1 MIYAGLDVH
10 KDQMTYCLL
19 DDAGEVTE
27 RGQIAC
33 RREAIARFARRLG
46 SQAAVALEAT
56 THSQAIAYLIQPS
69 VQRVVVANPM
79 KVRAIAEA
87 RVKTDKVDAE
97 VLAQLLRCDYLP
109 SVWLPDELT
118 RQERQLSGRRTAV
131 INQRTRVI
139 NRVHSLLAS
148 RLIPLPETK
157 LLSKAGRDWLAQLDL
172 DALDRAELDSEL
184 RLIDAFDQEIAHLDQ
199 QIAELAYQ
207 RQEAKL
213 LMTIPGISQ
222 QVAMSL
228 LAAWGDWRRFKSAD
242 HAASYLG
249 LVPST
254 HQSNKRCYHG
264 SITKAGRSHGR
275 MMLVQAAQ
283 SMRHQQTPLGSFFRK
298 LARRKNQNV
307 AITAT
312 ARKMAVIAFHVLQ
325 SGEPYRYAPPQST
338 ATKLAQ
344 LRIQATGQRRTGGVA
359 KGQVATRHSA
369 QSTRHRPALNEVYA
383 KEQLPAALE
392 PDKLPAGEQRML
404 DTSALMTRAQQI
416 HASERVPRNQSTKK
430 RGGREEEK
438 SNGCASSSA
447 TTDARRKPR

>member
-10 KDQMTYCLL
+10 KDQITYCLL
-19 DDAGEVTE
+19 DDAGQVTE

-46 SQAAVALEAT
+46 PEAVVALEAT

-118 RQERQLSGRRTAV
+118 RQERQLTGRRTAV
-131 INQRTRVI
+131 INQRTTVV
-139 NRVHSLLAS
+139 NRIHSLLTS
-148 RLIPLPETK
+148 RLIPLPKTK
-157 LLSKAGRDWLAQLDL
+157 LLSKAGRQWLAQLDL

-184 RLIDAFDQEIAHLDQ
+184 RLIDAFNQEIAQLDQ

-207 RQEAKL
+207 RQEARL

-254 HQSNKRCYHG
+254 RQSNKRCYHG

-275 MMLVQAAQ
+275 MMLIQAAQ
-283 SMRHQQTPLGSFFRK
+283 SVRHQSTPIGTFFRK
-298 LARRKNQNV
+298 LAKRKNQNV

-344 LRIQATGQRRTGGVA
+344 LRIQATGQRRAGGFP
-359 KGQVATRHSA
+359 KGQRPTRKA
-369 QSTRHRPALNEVYA
+369 AGLTRHRPALNEVYA

-404 DTSALMTRAQQI
+404 DTSALMERAQQI
-416 HASERVPRNQSTKK
+416 HAAERVPRNQSTRK
-430 RGGREEEK
+430 RRGRD
-438 SNGCASSSA
+438 G
-447 TTDARRKPR
+447 P